1 MYIKELLKSEKTV
14 FSVQDV
20 ATMFGL
26 NGQYLRTVLT
36 RLATKGDIA
45 QITRGLYSVSGKQV
59 NFLELANKLKKPS
72 YVSLETVLTQAGVVF
87 QDYGQTIFSVSDN
100 SIEKNVSG
108 KNFQY
113 LKMKDSVLYNPT
125 GIRNNGNYM
134 AASLERA
141 VCDRLYFS
149 PGYYFDNIEKA
160 DPEKLLQLAEIY
172 ENKRLKKEVSRLVD
186 KLKK

>member
-87 QDYGQTIFSVSDN
+87 QDYGQTIFS
-100 SIEKNVSG
+100 
-108 KNFQY
+108 
-113 LKMKDSVLYNPT
+113 SVVLFV
-125 GIRNNGNYM
+125 R
-134 AASLERA
+134 
-141 VCDRLYFS
+141 
-149 PGYYFDNIEKA
+149 
-160 DPEKLLQLAEIY
+160 
-172 ENKRLKKEVSRLVD
+172 
-186 KLKK
+186 